1 MNDLSRRRSGSRP
14 EGRRL
19 PSYFDL
25 VEDELRRRGGGSGG
39 GTKKGPLRTKA
50 GLPAAGRNAGA
61 ATALSRASGNNA
73 VVVKVLSYGAGAA
86 SARNVLAYQS
96 KEEKAHDQDGREV
109 IDLNAAVRSW
119 ERSFGNRKGSNDILR
134 LTYELE
140 HTDRG
145 KVARALNSLASDG
158 FRDVGDTDRTYAFSV
173 SEGVKGQTR
182 LHFALVIAHEKR
194 DRSDRSGRGRISA
207 EIDDVHAIDARLDKA
222 LRVEGISPVSR
233 YPVEFSSGPKGVT
246 ATLHAIQRKGVEVTL
261 STKTR
266 IEERRGK
273 TGRYSRD
280 ADRREVTTSD
290 HKQLTAEGKIVG
302 ALMQTRQPRDFMH
315 LLLSGPANI
324 DRDRFILAGRDFLK
338 EQFSGHRY
346 AYAMH
351 NRNDLGKHPHLHVIV
366 ALRNSNGKMLNPN
379 IRDFTEWRVRF
390 AEKARERGITVD
402 RQKRV
407 ERAGPPPVKRWEW
420 EMFRRMGATAP
431 SNVVAKVTSKVRDT
445 PTAPRLEEAR
455 KRLDQS
461 RHSVGRVI
469 QMLEGI
475 AKDRAAPSTAR
486 ELSHDLSVGLQR
498 EYRRLE
504 TAVSEGRDPTREK
517 GEEHMLRSTPI
528 SAAQAKTAKETLTT
542 TALSVAAKIVNP
554 TDRLLFEQATK
565 IIGKVVG
572 LQLDAR
578 VAKNRDRAEAG
589 KDQRVSGSLTTKSA
603 SGRDHIVEQGVLN
616 KTSNNRSVGHS
627 RIARSNAEL
636 DRLETERPGR
646 ERQKAQQRD
655 REMPKSIKL
664 RPPQEKDRDRS
675 R

>member
-1 MNDLSRRRSGSRP
+1 MNDMPRRRSGFRP

-25 VEDELRRRGGGSGG
+25 IEDEQRRRGGGGAKRRSASAKTGSSWV
-39 GTKKGPLRTKA
+39 KHP
-50 GLPAAGRNAGA
+50 GA
-61 ATALSRASGNNA
+61 ATAYSRTLGNNA
-73 VVVKVLSYGAGAA
+73 VVVKILSYGAGAS
-86 SARNVLAYQS
+86 SARNLLAYQS

-109 IDLNAAVRSW
+109 TDLNAAMRSW
-119 ERSFGNRKGSNDILR
+119 EREFGNRQGSKDILR

-140 HTDRG
+140 NTGRDR
-145 KVARALNSLASDG
+145 VARALGALADDG
-158 FRDVGDTDRTYAFSV
+158 FRDTGDTDRTYAFGV

-182 LHFALVIAHEKR
+182 LQFTLVIAREKK
-194 DRSDRSGRGRISA
+194 DRSDRGSHDRIAA
-207 EIDDVHAIDARLDKA
+207 EIEDVHAIDARLDKA
-222 LRVEGISPVSR
+222 LRQEGIMPVSR
-233 YPVEFSSGPKGVT
+233 YPMEFSSGPKGLT
-246 ATLHAIQRKGVEVTL
+246 ATLHAMQRGSAEVTL
-261 STKTR
+261 STKTS
-266 IEERRGK
+266 IEERPGK
-273 TGRYSRD
+273 SGRYQQG
-280 ADRREVTTSD
+280 AERREITTRD

-315 LLLSGPANI
+315 LLLSGPANV

-346 AYAMH
+346 AYAVH
-351 NRNDLGKHPHLHVIV
+351 NRNDLEKHPHLHVIV
-366 ALRNSNGKMLNPN
+366 ALRNASGKMLNPN
-379 IRDFTEWRVRF
+379 IRDFTEWRTRF
-390 AEKARERGITVD
+390 AEKARERGIAID
-402 RQKRV
+402 RQKRI

-431 SNVVAKVTSKVRDT
+431 TNVVEKVISKLRDT
-445 PTAPRLEEAR
+445 PTAPKLEEAR

-461 RHSVGRVI
+461 RRSVGRVI
-469 QMLEGI
+469 QMLDGI
-475 AKDRAAPSTAR
+475 AKDRTAPSTAR
-486 ELSHDLSVGLQR
+486 ELSLDLSVGLRR

-528 SAAQAKTAKETLTT
+528 SAAQAKAAKETLAT

-572 LQLDAR
+572 LQLDSR
-578 VAKNRDRAEAG
+578 VTRNRDRAEAG
-589 KDQRVSGSLTTKSA
+589 KDNRMSDSLTTKSA
-603 SGRDHIVEQGVLN
+603 TGRDHIVEQGVVN
-616 KTSNNRSVGHS
+616 KTSNNRSVDQS

-636 DRLETERPGR
+636 DRSETERPGHK
-646 ERQKAQQRD
+646 RQKAQQRD
-655 REMPKSIKL
+655 RQMPKSIKL
-664 RPPQEKDRDRS
+664 RPPQDENRDRS